1 MNKYQIL
8 IFIIIIS
15 ELNSYDNI
23 QNIIKTFKKDNNK
36 KNLII
41 GAIFKYS
48 WKQLRNFFVSLIKA
62 EFDNCDFVI
71 FVGNVDNETKEKIK
85 SFGVTVYD
93 IPDKYPLSKYKI
105 HSLRFKLYEEYILK
119 NIDKY
124 NMIFTADTRDVIFQ
138 KDIFK
143 FYENYPNS
151 FLGIFY
157 EEGKIINDWLNK
169 KWINFYCPV

>member
-1 MNKYQIL
+1 MALFYI
-8 IFIIIIS
+8 
-15 ELNSYDNI
+15 
-23 QNIIKTFKKDNNK
+23 
-36 KNLII
+36 
-41 GAIFKYS
+41 
-48 WKQLRNFFVSLIKA
+48 
-62 EFDNCDFVI
+62 
-71 FVGNVDNETKEKIK
+71 
-85 SFGVTVYD
+85 YD

>member
-85 SFGVTVYD
+85 SFDVTV
-93 IPDKYPLSKYKI
+93 
-105 HSLRFKLYEEYILK
+105 
-119 NIDKY
+119 
-124 NMIFTADTRDVIFQ
+124 
-138 KDIFK
+138 
-143 FYENYPNS
+143 
-151 FLGIFY
+151 
-157 EEGKIINDWLNK
+157 
-169 KWINFYCPV
+169 